1 MNPIRSALAR
11 ALLSPKPRPPRARHY
26 ATSSTGGATQP
37 ESVAAEM
44 VRYALGGARPGSSPD
59 EAMRILE
66 QGASNLQGGGEG
78 CGEAVGMLMLA
89 MSTLLYRSGR
99 RQEAMEKLKAT
110 NQVAPAAF
118 RVAAWEATMGLC
130 MEAGQVINTSVSPDD
145 LVDLS
150 IKDDNIKWSDQGH
163 LKCRVNAIKGLIAL
177 LNGETESAQL
187 FFDGCKDLCAG
198 VGNKQTGM
206 EVSETI
212 WPFTFFPAIISY
224 TIVMF
229 LTENAVLSY
238 CEYLHCVG
246 DFPLATQMY
255 ERVLEALTM
264 EDMSGN
270 FLATCNMVPE
280 EVSLGATCSYGQL
293 LSHSG
298 KFSEAEDYLTRALKK
313 AEDQF
318 GANHPKVG
326 IVLTCVA
333 RMYKLKA
340 KAEGSSSIMV
350 QEVSKYL
357 IPVLLAL
364 LSISRNYNGLVPL
377 IFSFN
382 DETIHGLYR
391 KALEV
396 LRAPAINSEGVSKQ
410 MDWRDIIS
418 LARGE
423 YAELLLIQSNRR
435 AEGERM
441 KEWAEHAWRNSRLTL
456 AQALEFSGPSKPTV
470 VDTRI
475 GRVM

>member
-198 VGNKQTGM
+198 VGNKQT
-206 EVSETI
+206 
-212 WPFTFFPAIISY
+212 
-224 TIVMF
+224 
-229 LTENAVLSY
+229 ENAVLSY

-270 FLATCNMVPE
+270 FLAACNMVPE

-423 YAELLLIQSNRR
+423 YAELLLIQSNRK

>member
-26 ATSSTGGATQP
+26 ATSATGGATQP

-163 LKCRVNAIKGLIAL
+163 LKCRVNTIKGLIAL

-198 VGNKQTGM
+198 VGNKQ
-206 EVSETI
+206 
-212 WPFTFFPAIISY
+212 
-224 TIVMF
+224 
-229 LTENAVLSY
+229 TENAVLSY

-270 FLATCNMVPE
+270 FLAACNMVPE

-350 QEVSKYL
+350 QE
-357 IPVLLAL
+357 
-364 LSISRNYNGLVPL
+364 
-377 IFSFN
+377 
-382 DETIHGLYR
+382 GLYR

-423 YAELLLIQSNRR
+423 YAELLLIQSNRK

>member
-11 ALLSPKPRPPRARHY
+11 ALLSPKPRPLRACHY
-26 ATSSTGGATQP
+26 AAATAGATQP

-44 VRYALGGARPGSSPD
+44 VRYALGGARPGSAPD
-59 EAMRILE
+59 EAIRILE

-78 CGEAVGMLMLA
+78 CAEAVGMLMLA

-130 MEAGQVINTSVSPDD
+130 MEVGQVINTSMSPDD

-163 LKCRVNAIKGLIAL
+163 LKCRVNAIRGLIAL

-198 VGNKQTGM
+198 VGNKQT
-206 EVSETI
+206 
-212 WPFTFFPAIISY
+212 
-224 TIVMF
+224 
-229 LTENAVLSY
+229 ENAVLSY
-238 CEYLHCVG
+238 GEYLHCVG

-255 ERVLEALTM
+255 ERVMEALTT

-270 FLATCNMVPE
+270 FLAACNMVPE

-326 IVLTCVA
+326 IILTCVA

-350 QEVSKYL
+350 QE
-357 IPVLLAL
+357 
-364 LSISRNYNGLVPL
+364 
-377 IFSFN
+377 
-382 DETIHGLYR
+382 GLYR

-396 LRAPAINSEGVSKQ
+396 LRAPSINSEGVSKQ

-423 YAELLLIQSNRR
+423 YAELLLIQSNRK

>member
-198 VGNKQTGM
+198 VGNKQT
-206 EVSETI
+206 
-212 WPFTFFPAIISY
+212 
-224 TIVMF
+224 
-229 LTENAVLSY
+229 ENAVLSY

-270 FLATCNMVPE
+270 FLAACNMVPE

-350 QEVSKYL
+350 QE
-357 IPVLLAL
+357 
-364 LSISRNYNGLVPL
+364 
-377 IFSFN
+377 
-382 DETIHGLYR
+382 GLYR

-423 YAELLLIQSNRR
+423 YAELLLIQSNRK

>member
-270 FLATCNMVPE
+270 FLAACNMVPE

-350 QEVSKYL
+350 QE
-357 IPVLLAL
+357 
-364 LSISRNYNGLVPL
+364 
-377 IFSFN
+377 
-382 DETIHGLYR
+382 GLYR

-423 YAELLLIQSNRR
+423 YAELLLIQSNRK

>member
-11 ALLSPKPRPPRARHY
+11 ALLSPKPRPLRACHY
-26 ATSSTGGATQP
+26 AAATAGATQP

-44 VRYALGGARPGSSPD
+44 VRYALGGARPGSAPD
-59 EAMRILE
+59 EAIRILE

-78 CGEAVGMLMLA
+78 CAEAVGMLMLA

-130 MEAGQVINTSVSPDD
+130 MEVGQVINTSMSPDD

-163 LKCRVNAIKGLIAL
+163 LKCRVNAIRGLIAL

-198 VGNKQTGM
+198 VGNKQT
-206 EVSETI
+206 
-212 WPFTFFPAIISY
+212 
-224 TIVMF
+224 
-229 LTENAVLSY
+229 ENAVLSY
-238 CEYLHCVG
+238 GEYLHCVG

-255 ERVLEALTM
+255 ERVMEALTT

-270 FLATCNMVPE
+270 FLAACNMVPE

-326 IVLTCVA
+326 IILTCVA

-350 QEVSKYL
+350 QEVSKYF

-364 LSISRNYNGLVPL
+364 LSISRNYNNGLAPL

-396 LRAPAINSEGVSKQ
+396 LRAPSINSEGVSKQ

-423 YAELLLIQSNRR
+423 YAELLLIQSNRK

>member
-198 VGNKQTGM
+198 VGNKQT
-206 EVSETI
+206 
-212 WPFTFFPAIISY
+212 
-224 TIVMF
+224 
-229 LTENAVLSY
+229 ENAVLSY

-350 QEVSKYL
+350 QE
-357 IPVLLAL
+357 
-364 LSISRNYNGLVPL
+364 
-377 IFSFN
+377 
-382 DETIHGLYR
+382 GLYR

-456 AQALEFSGPSKPTV
+456 AEALEFSGPSKPTV

>member
-1 MNPIRSALAR
+1 MNPIRSALA
-11 ALLSPKPRPPRARHY
+11 
-26 ATSSTGGATQP
+26 QP

-198 VGNKQTGM
+198 VGNKQT
-206 EVSETI
+206 
-212 WPFTFFPAIISY
+212 
-224 TIVMF
+224 
-229 LTENAVLSY
+229 ENAVLSY

-270 FLATCNMVPE
+270 FLAACNMVPE

-423 YAELLLIQSNRR
+423 YAELLLIQSNRK

>member
-198 VGNKQTGM
+198 VGNKQT
-206 EVSETI
+206 
-212 WPFTFFPAIISY
+212 
-224 TIVMF
+224 
-229 LTENAVLSY
+229 ENAVLSY

-382 DETIHGLYR
+382 DETIHVLSRTSLLAVIIITALQTTEYR
-391 KALEV
+391 CCE
-396 LRAPAINSEGVSKQ
+396 
-410 MDWRDIIS
+410 
-418 LARGE
+418 
-423 YAELLLIQSNRR
+423 
-435 AEGERM
+435 
-441 KEWAEHAWRNSRLTL
+441 
-456 AQALEFSGPSKPTV
+456 
-470 VDTRI
+470 
-475 GRVM
+475 

>member
-198 VGNKQTGM
+198 VGNKQT
-206 EVSETI
+206 
-212 WPFTFFPAIISY
+212 
-224 TIVMF
+224 
-229 LTENAVLSY
+229 ENAVLSY

-350 QEVSKYL
+350 QE
-357 IPVLLAL
+357 
-364 LSISRNYNGLVPL
+364 
-377 IFSFN
+377 
-382 DETIHGLYR
+382 GLYR

>member
-198 VGNKQTGM
+198 VGNKQT
-206 EVSETI
+206 
-212 WPFTFFPAIISY
+212 
-224 TIVMF
+224 
-229 LTENAVLSY
+229 ENAVLSY

-382 DETIHGLYR
+382 DETIHVLSRTSLLAVIIITALQTTEYR
-391 KALEV
+391 CWV
-396 LRAPAINSEGVSKQ
+396 IQEGPRSIK
-410 MDWRDIIS
+410 S
-418 LARGE
+418 PC
-423 YAELLLIQSNRR
+423 
-435 AEGERM
+435 
-441 KEWAEHAWRNSRLTL
+441 H
-456 AQALEFSGPSKPTV
+456 
-470 VDTRI
+470 
-475 GRVM
+475 